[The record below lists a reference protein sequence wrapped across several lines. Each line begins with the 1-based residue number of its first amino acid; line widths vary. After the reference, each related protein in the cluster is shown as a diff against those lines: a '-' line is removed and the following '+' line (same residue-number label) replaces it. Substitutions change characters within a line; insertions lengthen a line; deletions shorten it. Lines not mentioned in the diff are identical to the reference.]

1 MAMATHLRG
10 LCLAS
15 VLFLPR
21 RDDGR
26 ERHCEP
32 SDAFHRELR
41 LLRHL
46 SSELLAPVGDR
57 RLPDSDPHSCAMR
70 LASGFHGR
78 SERTGCP
85 RVSEPGERRREP
97 TSRAPRA
104 SHPVAPASRGARS
117 DHAERRHDWS
127 ALRAKKTSEALTH
140 IAPSKCLSVAR
151 ALSEARWARR
161 RRVRLRVPRLGSIR
175 EGQRRD
181 VRASPSRDRSH
192 RARVRASAGHVRGR
206 PLCRHSVHANIS
218 IPPTRVLSFHRR
230 SPPCLRRATSSPRRW
245 AAWASPTSA

>member
-15 VLFLPR
+15 VLFLHR

-41 LLRHL
+41 LLRH
-46 SSELLAPVGDR
+46 R
-57 RLPDSDPHSCAMR
+57 R
-70 LASGFHGR
+70 SGAKWATAGYPI
-78 SERTGCP
+78 RTRAQLCDAP
-85 RVSEPGERRREP
+85 RVGVPRAIRTHRMPSRERAGRASRNHFARRV
-97 TSRAPRA
+97 APRRA
-104 SHPVAPASRGARS
+104 ASRGARS

-175 EGQRRD
+175 EGRRRD

>member
-1 MAMATHLRG
+1 M
-10 LCLAS
+10 
-15 VLFLPR
+15 
-21 RDDGR
+21 
-26 ERHCEP
+26 
-32 SDAFHRELR
+32 
-41 LLRHL
+41 
-46 SSELLAPVGDR
+46 GDR

-97 TSRAPRA
+97 TSRARRVRRTPSRLPLAVRVLITPRD
-104 SHPVAPASRGARS
+104 GTTGQRS
-117 DHAERRHDWS
+117 EP
-127 ALRAKKTSEALTH
+127 KKTSEALTH

-175 EGQRRD
+175 EGRRRD